1 MGSVATSTMR
11 RARLMVT
18 ISRSLIKAG
27 WQATRVAAKAGKIVV
42 IMGGMGFIPSCAI
55 PPPKGSHR

>member
-1 MGSVATSTMR
+1 
-11 RARLMVT
+11 MVT